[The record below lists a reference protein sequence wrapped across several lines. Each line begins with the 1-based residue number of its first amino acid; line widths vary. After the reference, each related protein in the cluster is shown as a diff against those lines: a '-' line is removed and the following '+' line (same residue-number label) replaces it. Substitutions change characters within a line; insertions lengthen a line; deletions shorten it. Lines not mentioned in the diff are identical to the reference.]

1 MDSLKKAGGLP
12 SMPDA
17 RWVQKNPE
25 PLEVHFAQARDS
37 SRTDP
42 PYNRG
47 RIVTRETPA
56 GDAGVRFR
64 PGDAIV
70 RGGSGESWPIA
81 RKTFESTYSP
91 VPGGRMGQD
100 GRFFKKALPV
110 LGVQMSE
117 PFTVTASWGKLE
129 GKRGDWLIQYDEAG
143 RDFGIVGE
151 AIFEKTYRKLAATP
165 ELEAKL
171 AAMRAQARKP

>member
-47 RIVTRETPA
+47 RIVTR
-56 GDAGVRFR
+56 
-64 PGDAIV
+64 
-70 RGGSGESWPIA
+70 
-81 RKTFESTYSP
+81 Y
-91 VPGGRMGQD
+91 
-100 GRFFKKALPV
+100 
-110 LGVQMSE
+110 
-117 PFTVTASWGKLE
+117 
-129 GKRGDWLIQYDEAG
+129 
-143 RDFGIVGE
+143 VGE
-151 AIFEKTYRKLAATP
+151 ANWTQFHARIERTLADPA
-165 ELEAKL
+165 
-171 AAMRAQARKP
+171 